1 LARPG
6 RRTLLLVSIPLA
18 LILVGILGW
27 VLVSNR
33 YVRLPGQISRIDA
46 TATAKAVLR
55 ALPTPTPLAAI
66 PEPPDAV
73 PPRST
78 VYLDYLTMP
87 VSMAFT
93 PDGRMLF
100 SEVKKGT
107 VRVAERNGD
116 TARLLTQ
123 PFAQLVVAE
132 GGEAGVLGL
141 ALDPEYERNR
151 WVYLYYTEPDLNRPD
166 RRPLRNRI
174 VRFTDVDNV
183 GTSMTV
189 IFDDIAASR
198 RGAHNGGRLVFGPD
212 GKLYVTV
219 GNAEE
224 KENSQDLK
232 NPNGK
237 VLRLNS
243 DGSIPADNPYPGSPI
258 FAYGFRN
265 MFGLALHPTTQ
276 QFYVTEN
283 SGDSHDEVNVI
294 TPGANYGFPFFEG
307 YGNDSRYVEP
317 IWESGPRTIGPT
329 GAAFYTGDQLPQFR
343 GDFFFCAFNTGVM
356 TRLRL
361 GRASFDQVLGAQEVL
376 QGCFLDVVDG
386 PDGALYY
393 SSVSQI
399 LRLGR

>member
-27 VLVSNR
+27 FLVFNR
-33 YVRLPGQISRIDA
+33 STRLPGQLSRIDA

-55 ALPTPTPLAAI
+55 ALPTQTPLAVI
-66 PEPPDAV
+66 PDPADAV
-73 PPRST
+73 TPRST

-87 VSMAFT
+87 VSMVFT

-100 SEVKKGT
+100 SEVKKGA

-116 TARLLTQ
+116 TARLLTH
-123 PFAQLVVAE
+123 PFAQLEVAD

-151 WVYLYYTEPDLNRPD
+151 WVYLYYTEPDPSRTD

-189 IFDDIAASR
+189 IFDDIGASR

-243 DGSIPADNPYPGSPI
+243 DGSIPADNPIPGSPI

-276 QFYVTEN
+276 LFYVT
-283 SGDSHDEVNVI
+283 
-294 TPGANYGFPFFEG
+294 
-307 YGNDSRYVEP
+307 
-317 IWESGPRTIGPT
+317 
-329 GAAFYTGDQLPQFR
+329 
-343 GDFFFCAFNTGVM
+343 
-356 TRLRL
+356 
-361 GRASFDQVLGAQEVL
+361 
-376 QGCFLDVVDG
+376 
-386 PDGALYY
+386 
-393 SSVSQI
+393 
-399 LRLGR
+399 